1 MHILLSAHGVPGTV
15 LGAFT
20 HLNSL
25 KPYTN
30 SLGSYN
36 CLHLLEEKEVQVV
49 QYMDDRRVKDGV
61 TFELEGLGT
70 QCSHSFPHK
79 KEPGAS
85 DP

>member
-1 MHILLSAHGVPGTV
+1 MAKEKKIAPLQGDKNMHILLNVYSMPGTV

-36 CLHLLEEKEVQVV
+36 CLHLLEKKRF
-49 QYMDDRRVKDGV
+49 RRLSIFLKMIG
-61 TFELEGLGT
+61 E
-70 QCSHSFPHK
+70 
-79 KEPGAS
+79 
-85 DP
+85 

>member
-1 MHILLSAHGVPGTV
+1 MAKEKKIAPLQGDKNMHISLNVYSMPGTV

-36 CLHLLEEKEVQVV
+36 CLHLLEKKRF
-49 QYMDDRRVKDGV
+49 RRLSIFLKMIG
-61 TFELEGLGT
+61 E
-70 QCSHSFPHK
+70 
-79 KEPGAS
+79 
-85 DP
+85 